1 MKKLLLILVSAFV
14 AFGASAQESKKPTIA
29 VWISPLD
36 GISFNPLTVPVIKYL
51 QGDYVVVGRDGEFQQ
66 LVDKEYLYQSTGR
79 VDDKQLAES
88 GKQFGVDYIC
98 AIIVDEFNQ
107 EGSQQYYFQS
117 RIISV
122 ENACVEAIADAT
134 ARQLTI
140 EDLRKIGGELVK
152 GLKGEPII
160 TVPVEP
166 KRKTSNLNM
175 LKPIYA
181 GFELRFLSSFSSA
194 GIVGLGFHFNRSYF
208 KCGFDVTIGS
218 PAQYG
223 TSDYWPK
230 GYRSLYH
237 YHDIPSDYQKGLTTN
252 IYLLSHEG
260 LTWEFVSPTC
270 VKMAASPGLNFKYFS
285 LECGLGVSLCKHLVL
300 VARAADSVDYEAN
313 QSIKPYFMIRPT
325 VTGYIP
331 VDRESK
337 FISISL
343 GYNFVPALKQTNCF
357 VAALGINFEI

>member
-36 GISFNPLTVPVIKYL
+36 SISFNPLTVPVIKYL

-88 GKQFGVDYIC
+88 GKQFGVEYIC

-122 ENACVEAIADAT
+122 ESACVEAIADAT
-134 ARQLTI
+134 ASQLTI
-140 EDLRKIGGELVK
+140 EALRKIGGELVK
-152 GLKGEPII
+152 GLKGDPII
-160 TVPVEP
+160 TVPVEQ
-166 KRKTSNLNM
+166 KRKTSNLNV
-175 LKPIYA
+175 LKPIDA

-218 PAQYG
+218 PKQYG
-223 TSDYWPK
+223 SSYYK
-230 GYRSLYH
+230 R
-237 YHDIPSDYQKGLTTN
+237 IPSDYQNGLMTD

-260 LTWEFVSPTC
+260 LTWEFVSPTR

-285 LECGLGVSLCKHLVL
+285 VECGLGVSFCKHLVL
-300 VARAADSVDYEAN
+300 VDPDDNIEFQYTK
-313 QSIKPYFMIRPT
+313 SIKPYFMIRPT